1 MQKSV
6 YHHQN
11 SDLRNIFSAA
21 KSYHKILCVA
31 VDFAKRKHVALI
43 CDGHG
48 DILKKPFPVHNS
60 VEGADF
66 LTEQILKTAS
76 RRKIPQT
83 SIFVGG
89 EDLPSYVENFL
100 YSLASNGFLTVR
112 VNAKEAKTAREN
124 AFASNDS
131 LDLLGISKTM
141 LAKRAVTVARP
152 FETPLS
158 EHAEVYNCIR
168 ELSRARGRII
178 KSQTAVSNQIH
189 TYVDRLF
196 PDFLDSSKS
205 GIHPFS
211 KASLTLMKNEF
222 SSVKIARKKCSTFAG
237 QLRKLGTQNPDDT
250 AAKLIALAKDTLPP
264 NQALAPTRQRVL
276 TPLVE
281 QYENFEKA
289 GKAMKIEASIHL
301 ASTPYAFL
309 TSIPGIA
316 LTITSGLAGELG
328 APSSLPA
335 VKSICG
341 YGGTVPRSDQTGG
354 PDAEPKLKSSPR
366 RCNRVFKHWL
376 MQAVEKV
383 NQFGPV
389 EWKDRAGQWEANGQH
404 TCFLLA
410 RSFLRV
416 SKVLVCRQTTFQCP
430 ASLAPDASKPVRAAD
445 AEEAYRIMVNKWK
458 EVPQWQDIA
467 FGDDTP
473 LGRWRNLM
481 IELFDAD
488 LPLSK
493 R

>member
-1 MQKSV
+1 MTQ
-6 YHHQN
+6 
-11 SDLRNIFSAA
+11 
-21 KSYHKILCVA
+21 
-31 VDFAKRKHVALI
+31 
-43 CDGHG
+43 
-48 DILKKPFPVHNS
+48 
-60 VEGADF
+60 
-66 LTEQILKTAS
+66 QILSTAS

-89 EDLPSYVENFL
+89 EDLPSYAENFL

-112 VNAKEAKTAREN
+112 VNAREAKTAREN

-131 LDLLGISKTM
+131 LDLLGTGKTM
-141 LAKRAVTVARP
+141 LAKRAVTVVKP
-152 FETPLS
+152 FEIPQS

-168 ELSRARGRII
+168 ELSLSRGRIV
-178 KSQTAVSNQIH
+178 KSQTSVSNQIH
-189 TYVDRLF
+189 TYVDRLL
-196 PDFLDSSKS
+196 PGFLDSSKS
-205 GIHPFS
+205 AIHPFS
-211 KASLTLMKNEF
+211 KASLALMKNEF
-222 SSVKIARKKCSTFAG
+222 SSVKIGRKKCSTLAG
-237 QLRKLGTQNPDDT
+237 QLRKLGTQYPDDT
-250 AAKLIALAKDTLPP
+250 AAKLIALAKGTLLP
-264 NQALAPTRQRVL
+264 NQALVPTRQRVL

-289 GKAMKIEASIHL
+289 ARAMKVEASIHL

-316 LTITSGLAGELG
+316 LTISNGFAGELG
-328 APSSLPA
+328 APSRLPA

-341 YGGTVPRSDQTGG
+341 YGGVVPRSDQTGG
-354 PDAEPKLKSSPR
+354 PDSEAKLKSSPR

-404 TCFLLA
+404 TRFLSA

-416 SKVLVCRQTTFQCP
+416 SKVLVCRQTTFQCRE
-430 ASLAPDASKPVRAAD
+430 SLAPNAGKPVRAAD
-445 AEEAYRIMVNKWK
+445 AEVAYRIMVNKWK
-458 EVPQWQDIA
+458 EVPQWQEVA

-473 LGRWRNLM
+473 LGKWRNLM